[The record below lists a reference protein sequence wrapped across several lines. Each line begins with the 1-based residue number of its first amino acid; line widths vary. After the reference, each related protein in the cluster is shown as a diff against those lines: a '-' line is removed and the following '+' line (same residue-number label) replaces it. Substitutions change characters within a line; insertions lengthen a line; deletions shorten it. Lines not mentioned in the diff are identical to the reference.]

1 MLGESRQASYLPP
14 KPAHNQGCAANAAS
28 TALRLLECNPESLL
42 PDGHR
47 ARGGGGS
54 SRPSAAKVARQRYEE
69 ALKAKL
75 EGPGDLLDFGSEEP
89 VASGG
94 YEADLFGDSR
104 SRETQLSE
112 ADRMWPGDVVLARSS
127 PQKAFYRAR
136 VVRMYSSRGMS
147 LADVE
152 WLPEEDG
159 GLASDFLGSSSEN
172 QRHGLQVGMEVKTI
186 QVESPRPRPAPSTAA
201 QEAAALPD
209 LLDFSP
215 EVAEPPLRSAPRG
228 APFASTVHAPVLL
241 DFGGADVNETVF
253 AEATRRPANAV
264 PVPLPQS
271 SEERFGFVSDLI
283 LEASDAKR

>member
-42 PDGHR
+42 PDAR
-47 ARGGGGS
+47 ARGG
-54 SRPSAAKVARQRYEE
+54 SRPSAAKLARQRYEE
-69 ALKAKL
+69 ALKAAKL
-75 EGPGDLLDFGSEEP
+75 DGPGDLLDFGSDEP

-94 YEADLFGDSR
+94 YEASRSLFGDPR
-104 SRETQLSE
+104 SQETQSE
-112 ADRMWPGDVVLARSS
+112 GDRMWPGDVVLARSS
-127 PQKAFYRAR
+127 PQRAFYRAR

-159 GLASDFLGSSSEN
+159 GLDFLTFGSSEN
-172 QRHGLQVGMEVKTI
+172 QQHGLQVGMEVKAI
-186 QVESPRPRPAPSTAA
+186 QAESPRPRPAPSTAA
-201 QEAAALPD
+201 QEAALPD

-215 EVAEPPLRSAPRG
+215 EERFAPRSVSRG
-228 APFASTVHAPVLL
+228 APAASFAPVLL
-241 DFGGADVNETVF
+241 DFGGDVNETAP
-253 AEATRRPANAV
+253 AEATRGPAAA

-283 LEASDAKR
+283 LEASDAQR